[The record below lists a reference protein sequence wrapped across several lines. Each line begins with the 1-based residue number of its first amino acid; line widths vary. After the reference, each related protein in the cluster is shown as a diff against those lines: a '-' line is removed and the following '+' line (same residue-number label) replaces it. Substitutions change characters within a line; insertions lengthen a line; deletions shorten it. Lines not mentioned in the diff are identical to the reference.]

1 MKNIVYERDY
11 KDKKTQRSGNK
22 GNEIPTQIFDYL
34 IASGILN
41 TMEDTYTQMPRV
53 VNEENSAAYNRF
65 LTALDQIAKT
75 FGGKIK
81 GEIDYQNWEASIY
94 VILPFVEFSSVEELQ
109 LLKEIASYSQTVTFT
124 NTPDGQIRMK
134 LLINYF
140 DVIGNVEDT
149 LEKEIASCPELVAM
163 LEEVDRMEKQQLMAD
178 PQIAMIVQ
186 LGAESTGVSEVEY
199 LDHLVKFLR
208 NPPEEFLEKIQG
220 WIG

>member
-22 GNEIPTQIFDYL
+22 GNEISTQIFDYL
-34 IASGILN
+34 IASGALN
-41 TMEDTYTQMPRV
+41 VMEDTYAQMPRV
-53 VNEENSAAYNRF
+53 INEENSAAYNRF

-75 FGGKIK
+75 FGGNIK

-109 LLKEIASYSQTVTFT
+109 LLKDIASYCQTVTFT
-124 NTPDGQIRMK
+124 NTSDGDIRMK

-140 DVIGNVEDT
+140 DVIGNVENT

-163 LEEVDRMEKQQLMAD
+163 LEEADRVEKQQLMSD

-199 LDHLVKFLR
+199 RDHLVKFLR
-208 NPPEEFLEKIQG
+208 NPPEGFLEKVQEG
-220 WIG
+220 V

>member
-1 MKNIVYERDY
+1 MENIVYERDY

-22 GNEIPTQIFDYL
+22 SNEISTQIFDYL
-34 IASGILN
+34 IASGALN
-41 TMEDTYTQMPRV
+41 AMEDTYAQMPRV
-53 VNEENSAAYNRF
+53 VNEDNSAAYNRF

-109 LLKEIASYSQTVTFT
+109 LLKDIASYCQTVTFT
-124 NTPDGQIRMK
+124 NTSDGNIRMK

-149 LEKEIASCPELVAM
+149 LERRLPVVRSWSQCWRKLI
-163 LEEVDRMEKQQLMAD
+163 
-178 PQIAMIVQ
+178 
-186 LGAESTGVSEVEY
+186 GW
-199 LDHLVKFLR
+199 R
-208 NPPEEFLEKIQG
+208 NNN
-220 WIG
+220 

>member
-1 MKNIVYERDY
+1 MENIVYERDY

-22 GNEIPTQIFDYL
+22 SNEISTQIFDYL
-34 IASGILN
+34 IASGALN
-41 TMEDTYTQMPRV
+41 AMEDTYAQMPRV
-53 VNEENSAAYNRF
+53 VNEDNSAAYNRF

-109 LLKEIASYSQTVTFT
+109 LLKDIASYCQTVTFT
-124 NTPDGQIRMK
+124 NTSDGNIRMK

-140 DVIGNVEDT
+140 DVIGDVEDT
-149 LEKEIASCPELVAM
+149 LEKEIAGCPELVAM
-163 LEEVDRMEKQQLMAD
+163 LEEADRMEKQQLMSD

-208 NPPEEFLEKIQG
+208 NPPEWFWEKVQESV
-220 WIG
+220 

>member
-1 MKNIVYERDY
+1 MENVVYERNY
-11 KDKKTQRSGNK
+11 KDKKTQRDGNK
-22 GNEIPTQIFDYL
+22 SNEISTQIFDYL
-34 IASGILN
+34 IASGALSA
-41 TMEDTYTQMPRV
+41 MEDTYAQMPRV
-53 VNEENSAAYNRF
+53 INEENSAAYNRF

-109 LLKEIASYSQTVTFT
+109 LLKDIASYCQTVTFT
-124 NTPDGQIRMK
+124 NTSDGNIRMK

-140 DVIGNVEDT
+140 DVIGDVEDT
-149 LEKEIASCPELVAM
+149 LEKEIAGCPELVAM
-163 LEEVDRMEKQQLMAD
+163 LEEADRMEKQQLMSD

>member
-1 MKNIVYERDY
+1 MENIVYERNY
-11 KDKKTQRSGNK
+11 KDKKTQRDGNK
-22 GNEIPTQIFDYL
+22 STEISTQIFDYL
-34 IASGILN
+34 IASGALSA
-41 TMEDTYTQMPRV
+41 MEDTYAQMPRV
-53 VNEENSAAYNRF
+53 INEENSAAYNRF

-109 LLKEIASYSQTVTFT
+109 LLKDIASYCQTVTFT
-124 NTPDGQIRMK
+124 NTSDGNIRMK
-134 LLINYF
+134 LLFDYF
-140 DVIGNVEDT
+140 DVIEIVEDT

-163 LEEVDRMEKQQLMAD
+163 LEEADRMEKQQLMSD

-208 NPPEEFLEKIQG
+208 NPPEGFLEKVQEG
-220 WIG
+220 V

>member
-1 MKNIVYERDY
+1 MGNIVYERDY
-11 KDKKTQRSGNK
+11 KDKKIQRSGNK
-22 GNEIPTQIFDYL
+22 SNEISTQIFDYL
-34 IASGILN
+34 IASGALN
-41 TMEDTYTQMPRV
+41 AMEDTYAQMPRV
-53 VNEENSAAYNRF
+53 VNEDNSAAYNRF

-109 LLKEIASYSQTVTFT
+109 LLKDIASYCQTVTFT
-124 NTPDGQIRMK
+124 NTSDGNIRMK

-140 DVIGNVEDT
+140 DVIGDVEDT
-149 LEKEIASCPELVAM
+149 LEKEIAGCPELVAM
-163 LEEVDRMEKQQLMAD
+163 LEEADRMEKQQLMSD

-208 NPPEEFLEKIQG
+208 NPPEWFWEKVQESV
-220 WIG
+220 

>member
-1 MKNIVYERDY
+1 MENIVYERDY

-22 GNEIPTQIFDYL
+22 SNEISTQIFDYL
-34 IASGILN
+34 IASGALN
-41 TMEDTYTQMPRV
+41 AMEDTYAQMPRV
-53 VNEENSAAYNRF
+53 VNEDNSAAYNRF

-109 LLKEIASYSQTVTFT
+109 LLKDIASYCQTVTFT
-124 NTPDGQIRMK
+124 NTSDGNIRMK

-149 LEKEIASCPELVAM
+149 LEKEITSCPELVAM
-163 LEEVDRMEKQQLMAD
+163 LEEADRMEKQQLMSD
-178 PQIAMIVQ
+178 PQIAMLVQ
-186 LGAESTGVSEVEY
+186 IGSERTMVSEAEY
-199 LDHLVKFLR
+199 LDRLANFLR
-208 NPPEEFLEKIQG
+208 DPPEGFWEKVRELG
-220 WIG
+220 

>member
-1 MKNIVYERDY
+1 
-11 KDKKTQRSGNK
+11 
-22 GNEIPTQIFDYL
+22 
-34 IASGILN
+34 
-41 TMEDTYTQMPRV
+41 MPRV
-53 VNEENSAAYNRF
+53 INEENSAAYNRF

-109 LLKEIASYSQTVTFT
+109 LLKDIASYCQTVTFT
-124 NTPDGQIRMK
+124 NTSDGNIRMK

-163 LEEVDRMEKQQLMAD
+163 LEEADRMEKQQLMSD

-208 NPPEEFLEKIQG
+208 NPPEWFWEKVQESV
-220 WIG
+220 

>member
-1 MKNIVYERDY
+1 MVNIVYERDY
-11 KDKKTQRSGNK
+11 KDKKTQRGGNK
-22 GNEIPTQIFDYL
+22 SNEISTQIFDYL
-34 IASGILN
+34 IASGALN
-41 TMEDTYTQMPRV
+41 AMEDTYAQMPRV

-109 LLKEIASYSQTVTFT
+109 LLKDIASYCQTVTFT
-124 NTPDGQIRMK
+124 NTSDGNIRMK

-163 LEEVDRMEKQQLMAD
+163 LEEADRMEKQQLMSD
-178 PQIAMIVQ
+178 PQIAMLVQ
-186 LGAESTGVSEVEY
+186 LGSERTMVSEAEY
-199 LDHLVKFLR
+199 LDRLANFLR
-208 NPPEEFLEKIQG
+208 DPPEGFWEKVRELG
-220 WIG
+220 

>member
-1 MKNIVYERDY
+1 MENIVYERDY

-22 GNEIPTQIFDYL
+22 SNDISTQIFDYL
-34 IASGILN
+34 IASGALN
-41 TMEDTYTQMPRV
+41 VMEDTYAQMPRV
-53 VNEENSAAYNRF
+53 VNEDNSAAYNRF

-124 NTPDGQIRMK
+124 NTPNGQIRMK

-163 LEEVDRMEKQQLMAD
+163 LEEADRMEKQQLMSD

-186 LGAESTGVSEVEY
+186 LGAESTGVSEAEY
-199 LDHLVKFLR
+199 MDHLVKFLR
-208 NPPEEFLEKIQG
+208 NPPEWFWEKVQESV
-220 WIG
+220 

>member
-1 MKNIVYERDY
+1 MVNIVYERDY
-11 KDKKTQRSGNK
+11 KDKKTQRGGNK
-22 GNEIPTQIFDYL
+22 SNEISTQIFDNL
-34 IASGILN
+34 IASGALSA
-41 TMEDTYTQMPRV
+41 MEDTYAQMPRV

-109 LLKEIASYSQTVTFT
+109 LLKDIASYCQTVTFT
-124 NTPDGQIRMK
+124 NTSDGNIRMK

-163 LEEVDRMEKQQLMAD
+163 LEEADRMEKQQLMSD
-178 PQIAMIVQ
+178 PQIAMLVQ
-186 LGAESTGVSEVEY
+186 LGSERTMVSEAEY
-199 LDHLVKFLR
+199 LDRLANFLR
-208 NPPEEFLEKIQG
+208 DPPEGFWEKVRELG
-220 WIG
+220 

>member
-1 MKNIVYERDY
+1 MVNIVYERDY
-11 KDKKTQRSGNK
+11 KDKKTQRGGNK
-22 GNEIPTQIFDYL
+22 SNEISTQIFDNL
-34 IASGILN
+34 IASGALSA
-41 TMEDTYTQMPRV
+41 MEDTYAQLPRV

-109 LLKEIASYSQTVTFT
+109 LLKDIASYCQTVTFT
-124 NTPDGQIRMK
+124 NTSDGNIRMK

-149 LEKEIASCPELVAM
+149 LEKEITSCPELVAM
-163 LEEVDRMEKQQLMAD
+163 LEEADRMEKKQQLMSD

-208 NPPEEFLEKIQG
+208 NPPEGFLEKVQEG
-220 WIG
+220 V

>member
-1 MKNIVYERDY
+1 MENIVYERDY

-22 GNEIPTQIFDYL
+22 GNEISTQIFDYL
-34 IASGILN
+34 IASGALN
-41 TMEDTYTQMPRV
+41 AMEDTYAQMPRV
-53 VNEENSAAYNRF
+53 VNEDNSAAYNRF

-94 VILPFVEFSSVEELQ
+94 VILPFVEFASVEELQ
-109 LLKEIASYSQTVTFT
+109 LLKDIASYCQTVTFT
-124 NTPDGQIRMK
+124 NTSDGNIRMK

-140 DVIGNVEDT
+140 DVIGDVEDT
-149 LEKEIASCPELVAM
+149 LEKEIAGCPELVAM
-163 LEEVDRMEKQQLMAD
+163 LEEADRMEKQQLMSD

-208 NPPEEFLEKIQG
+208 NPPEGFLEKVQEG
-220 WIG
+220 V

>member
-1 MKNIVYERDY
+1 MENIVYERDY

-22 GNEIPTQIFDYL
+22 SNEISTQIFDYL
-34 IASGILN
+34 IASGALN
-41 TMEDTYTQMPRV
+41 AMEDTYAQMPRV
-53 VNEENSAAYNRF
+53 VNEDNSAAYNRF

-109 LLKEIASYSQTVTFT
+109 LLKDIASYCQTVTFT
-124 NTPDGQIRMK
+124 NTSDGNIRMK

-140 DVIGNVEDT
+140 DVIGDVEDT
-149 LEKEIASCPELVAM
+149 LEKEIAGCPELVAM
-163 LEEVDRMEKQQLMAD
+163 LEEADRMEKQQLMSD

-186 LGAESTGVSEVEY
+186 LGSERTMVSEAEY
-199 LDHLVKFLR
+199 LDRLANFLR
-208 NPPEEFLEKIQG
+208 DPPEGFWEKVRELG
-220 WIG
+220 